1 MAEQK
6 SRLYAL
12 KPLID
17 RWPAIT
23 KPEGHVQFK
32 TKIFWSTLCLVLY
45 FALTNVL
52 LYGVAEEQIDLF
64 ANFRAI
70 MAGAAGTV
78 MQLGIMPI
86 VTASIILQLFTGA
99 KIINLDLTKSEDK
112 AIFQGTQKI
121 LVILMILV
129 EAVPQVFGY
138 LEPDGRFAD
147 RLGLAGAQWVII
159 SQIFMGALIA
169 FLMDELI
176 SKWGIGSGISLFI
189 AGGVAQSLFTG
200 TLNWMPVQ
208 EGPLDPFS
216 NPPAGTIP
224 MAWYVF
230 NEASIGEIVNRC
242 GFENMFIGNQAFP
255 NPFIAF
261 IGTIVVFLFVVYA
274 EKTRVELPLAHGR
287 VRGARGRYPIRLI
300 YASVI
305 PVILVAALLAN
316 INLFT
321 ILLWTHPALS
331 ASSFTI
337 PFTGFEVPWLG
348 SRWWIGM
355 YPTDGS
361 GSLQPIMGGAWY
373 FGTFFGFQEWFL
385 PLIDPAQY
393 GGLLQGHARWQ
404 LLIRMAIY
412 LTVFIGGSIV
422 FAKFWIE
429 TTNMGPES
437 VAKQIQSS
445 GMQIPGFRR
454 DPRVLRK
461 ILERYIPTITVIG
474 GAIVGALAAFGDM
487 IGTVGQAGGT
497 GVLLAA
503 GIAIRTYE
511 QIAKEQAMEMHPVLR
526 GFFGAD

>member
-1 MAEQK
+1 MAERK

-23 KPEGHVQFK
+23 KPEGHVPFK
-32 TKIFWSTLCLVLY
+32 TKIFWSTICLVTY
-45 FALTNVL
+45 FILTNVF
-52 LYGVAEEQIDLF
+52 LYGVAAEQIDLF

-70 MAGAAGTV
+70 MAGEAGTV
-78 MQLGIMPI
+78 MHLGIMPI

-99 KIINLDLTKSEDK
+99 KIINLDLTKSDDK

-129 EAVPQVFGY
+129 EATPQVFGY
-138 LEPDGRFAD
+138 LSPDSRFIEK
-147 RLGLAGAQWVII
+147 LGGGTMGTNFAQWSII
-159 SQIFMGALIA
+159 GQIFFGALLA

-189 AGGVAQSLFTG
+189 AGSVAQALFTG
-200 TLNWMPVQ
+200 TLAWQPTFP
-208 EGPLDPFS
+208 EDLDPFQ

-224 MAWYVF
+224 MLWYVTS
-230 NEASIGEIVNRC
+230 EASIAQIVNQG
-242 GFENMFIGNQAFP
+242 GFENLFIGNDAFP
-255 NPFIAF
+255 NPIIAF
-261 IGTIVVFLFVVYA
+261 VGTAVVFLFVVYA

-287 VRGARGRYPIRLI
+287 VRGARGRYPLRLI

-316 INLFT
+316 VNLFS
-321 ILLWTHPALS
+321 ILLWTHPTLS
-331 ASSFTI
+331 GI
-337 PFTGFEVPWLG
+337 PVIGQA
-348 SRWWIGM
+348 WWIGM
-355 YPTDGS
+355 YPEGGQT
-361 GSLQPIMGGAWY
+361 LEPIMGGAWY
-373 FGTFFGFQEWFL
+373 LAMFFGFQEWFL
-385 PLIDPAQY
+385 PLINFEQY
-393 GGLLQGHARWQ
+393 GGLLQGHNQWQ
-404 LLIRMAIY
+404 LLLRIFLY
-412 LTVFIGGSIV
+412 LGIFIGGSIV
-422 FAKFWIE
+422 FAKFWVE

-437 VAKQIQSS
+437 VAKQIQRS

-461 ILERYIPTITVIG
+461 ILERYIPTLTVIG
-474 GAIVGALAAFGDM
+474 GATVGALAAFGDM

-526 GFFGAD
+526 QFFGVD

>member
-32 TKIFWSTLCLVLY
+32 TKIFWSALCLILY

-78 MQLGIMPI
+78 MHLGIMPI

-112 AIFQGTQKI
+112 AVFQGTQKI

-138 LEPDGRFAD
+138 LEPDQRFAA
-147 RLGLAGAQWVII
+147 RIGMTSARWVII
-159 SQIFMGALIA
+159 SQIFMGALVA

-200 TLNWMPVQ
+200 TLNWAPVF
-208 EGPLDPFS
+208 ESESLDPFR
-216 NPPAGTIP
+216 NPRAGTLP

-230 NEASIGEIVNRC
+230 SEASIGDIVNQG

-261 IGTIVVFLFVVYA
+261 IGTILVFLFVVYA

-305 PVILVAALLAN
+305 PVILVSALLAN

-321 ILLWTHPALS
+321 ILLWTHPSLS
-331 ASSFTI
+331 VPSFTI
-337 PFTGFEVPWLG
+337 PFTGLEVPWLG
-348 SRWWIGM
+348 SKWWIGM
-355 YPTDGS
+355 YPQS
-361 GSLQPIMGGAWY
+361 GQSLQPVMGGAWY
-373 FGTFFGFQEWFL
+373 FSTFFGFQEWFM

-412 LTVFIGGSIV
+412 LTLFIGGSIL

-474 GAIVGALAAFGDM
+474 GAIVGGLAAFGDL
-487 IGTVGQAGGT
+487 IGTVGNTGGT

-526 GFFGAD
+526 QFFGVD